1 MLSYKE
7 LVFFFTYVYHN
18 TQKIDTFS
26 MYLNRLY
33 NKLFLYSTW
42 NIPDFVD
49 CDIVFFQS
57 LDRNDYNNFTDTIIS
72 SLNKNIKYEYIKI
85 SAVKSFNFSIFQ
97 IPLKEHLRV
106 IKDLPKEI
114 GFFGKLFIYASIIQ
128 QLGICKK
135 LRNYNVKMV
144 VTHADM
150 QPIEN
155 ILIQYFKTNR
165 VKTITL
171 QHGLYVDYS
180 QQPNINEVNYKN
192 VVSDYFLSWGE
203 ETKRLIQKYHP
214 ECKIKICGNPILE
227 DKEYIQSDFFVLI
240 FEQEFLKEYNY
251 TLLEIGREIESFLGI
266 KLKVKFH
273 PRNVFKDY
281 TISRDEVVKFDTVY
295 NAKFALGHTST
306 MMYQM
311 MRLGI
316 PTFKLASSVPCNVI
330 NQKLIFYSFDE
341 LKNLI
346 EQSQSIDFKK
356 EGEFYI
362 KYLGAESLNTY
373 TEFFQRLI
381 DEKN

>member
-1 MLSYKE
+1 
-7 LVFFFTYVYHN
+7 
-18 TQKIDTFS
+18 
-26 MYLNRLY
+26 
-33 NKLFLYSTW
+33 
-42 NIPDFVD
+42 
-49 CDIVFFQS
+49 
-57 LDRNDYNNFTDTIIS
+57 
-72 SLNKNIKYEYIKI
+72 
-85 SAVKSFNFSIFQ
+85 
-97 IPLKEHLRV
+97 
-106 IKDLPKEI
+106 
-114 GFFGKLFIYASIIQ
+114 
-128 QLGICKK
+128 
-135 LRNYNVKMV
+135 MV

-155 ILIQYFKTNR
+155 ILIQYFKAIE

-192 VVSDYFLSWGE
+192 VVSDYFLAWGE

-214 ECKIKICGNPILE
+214 KCKIEICGNPVLE
-227 DKEYIQSDFFVLI
+227 DNEYIQSDFFVLI
-240 FEQEFLKEYNY
+240 FEQELLKEYNY
-251 TLLEIGREIESFLGI
+251 KLLEIGREIESFLGI

-281 TISRDEVVKFDTVY
+281 SISRDEVVKFDTVY

-316 PTFKLASSVPCNVI
+316 PTFKLASSVPCNVM
-330 NQKLIFYSFDE
+330 NQKLIFNSFDE

-362 KYLGAESLNTY
+362 KYLGAESLNIY
-373 TEFFQRLI
+373 TQFFQRLI
-381 DEKN
+381 DEKIKLLDCTLRDGGYINGWNFSNKHISKILHSLYNSKIDILELGYLNSQKGKKMIQLYLMK